1 MQATAGGQ
9 TQKKTAEF
17 RAHTVVPD
25 NLIASRYQILPPV
38 GGKDAAGGTYKG
50 QGIEL
55 QKYPADLGGLSIE
68 LWAQGEGPTLMR
80 ADAPTPEIE

>member
-38 GGKDAAGGTYKG
+38 SAAKTR
-50 QGIEL
+50 Q
-55 QKYPADLGGLSIE
+55 A
-68 LWAQGEGPTLMR
+68 AHAREGPTLMR